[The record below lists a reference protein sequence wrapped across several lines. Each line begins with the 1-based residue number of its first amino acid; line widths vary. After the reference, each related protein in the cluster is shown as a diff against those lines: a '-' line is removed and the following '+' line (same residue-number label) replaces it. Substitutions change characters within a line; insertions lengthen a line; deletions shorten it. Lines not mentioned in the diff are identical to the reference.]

1 MQIEYQKLS
10 EKELDVFI
18 EIRINQLREDLQIKV
33 NG

>member
-18 EIRINQLREDLQIKV
+18 EIRINQLREDLQI
-33 NG
+33 